1 MGARAPQRPH
11 RRGESPFRRP
21 APERHEILARLGG
34 GSQQLAGVERRSDP
48 TEALPK
54 RRQHPDGYVA
64 ETRIVLERAAELG
77 SGNARAL
84 DVHQEGAGAHPERD
98 ELKRRPAVPCTE
110 HVGAE
115 SHQMIANRVARLAIV
130 VDQDHRMAMPAH
142 SSRA

>member
-1 MGARAPQRPH
+1 MGTGAAERPH
-11 RRGESPFRRP
+11 RRGESLFRRA
-21 APERHEILARLGG
+21 APERHEILARLRG

-54 RRQHPDGYVA
+54 RWQHPDGDVA
-64 ETRIVLERAAELG
+64 ETRIVLKRAAELG
-77 SGNARAL
+77 PGDARAL
-84 DVHQEGAGAHPERD
+84 DVHQERARAHPERD
-98 ELKRRPAVPCTE
+98 ELKRGPAVPRAE

-115 SHQMIANRVARLAIV
+115 SRQMIANRVARLALV